1 MTRIPTADRSLVR
14 EMQAASRALHISHP
28 PRVPV
33 ARSPA
38 AVLRYFVE
46 AQSVADAL
54 QRGCLHPEFAAL
66 KDTGLERGDALEKDI
81 WHLCATWGL
90 DRPEPCGEYA
100 SLIDE
105 LADARSPAFVCHAY
119 NVMFAHAAG
128 GGRAVGEATRGA
140 LGNWKAAYYVWD
152 GDVEVMLDTTRRK
165 IDDLG
170 KTWTSEQQDVC
181 VGETTRAFSR
191 GLDLLL
197 TLESAD
203 VPVAAREQRVQIDF

>member
-1 MTRIPTADRSLVR
+1 M
-14 EMQAASRALHISHP
+14 
-28 PRVPV
+28 PV

-38 AVLRYFVE
+38 AGRRYFVE

-81 WHLCATWGL
+81 WHVCCTWGL
-90 DRPEPCGEYA
+90 DRPEPSGEYA
-100 SLIDE
+100 ALIDE

-128 GGRAVGEATRGA
+128 GGRAVGEAMRGV
-140 LGNWKAAYYVWD
+140 LGDWRAAYYVWD
-152 GDVEVMLDTTRRK
+152 GDVEIMLQDARRR

-170 KTWTSEQQDVC
+170 TTWTTDQHDAC
-181 VGETTRAFSR
+181 VGETTRAFSK
-191 GLDLLL
+191 GLDMLGI
-197 TLESAD
+197 LENA
-203 VPVAAREQRVQIDF
+203 VPTAGKPRVQIDF